1 MFTPLPY
8 LARRPLVTLALAAV
22 VGILIGGAV
31 AASWF
36 TLAVAGGLA
45 MLALV
50 VAELR
55 IRTGLPA
62 LAFATTLVFATLHL
76 VARQTTEIHP
86 LRTFLEHRDPMAGI
100 TVIANGRV
108 EKALRRELPGSV
120 KREEYFV
127 ATEITAPTLGLRWTG
142 PTVLRLVTGGKENL
156 PPGSYQVTGFIR
168 LPPLADNPGQFNERE
183 YDLRLGLVA
192 ELRGLEMKPV
202 ALDRWNV
209 EAWLVAA
216 AERCRAWV
224 EHALKIDLENAPAE
238 YAVIVAMALGTVQSD
253 AADLQTPFRNSGT
266 LHIFSVSGLHVA
278 IVGFILWKL
287 LKALGLRRG
296 ALLAVLIPVLFGYAF
311 ITGLRPSAV
320 RAAVMASV
328 FLCGAL
334 FHRKGDL
341 MNSLGGSALLLL
353 AYDSQ
358 QLYAPGFQLSF
369 AVLAAI
375 ALLAGPFSRPFL
387 RWVDPDPFI
396 PQVLLTGF
404 QQWTWTLRQQVM
416 GLFTVSAAAWVGS
429 LPLTLGH
436 FQLATPVALLAN
448 VVLVPL
454 SFCVLFAAVLT
465 LLCAAAHLTA
475 VQALFSNANY
485 LLAWLTMKAAVFF
498 AALPGGNFHIAAP
511 WFEETAPAEL
521 VVLRLPESAAVQHL
535 RAGSSHWLLDTGS
548 GGHLRYLVQPYL
560 AYRGVDRLE
569 GVMLSH
575 NDIQHAGAAT
585 QLWQSHAPPS
595 YYHAAT
601 EPWRWDASNTAF
613 KRLRSEPWPGTP
625 LARGDRLTLGGNGP
639 TTVIA
644 EVLHPPA
651 QLWARR
657 ADDRA
662 LVIRFCLGP
671 HRVLWCGDSG
681 FLAEKALLENFT
693 PDQLKSDVLIRN
705 QHASDTSFLPEF
717 VATVAP
723 QVVIASSQN
732 FPAGQLLP
740 EQVRETC
747 RQRGILLLD
756 QSQTGAVRLK
766 AWPEKLEIIPYRT
779 LNELVTLP
787 PTHEG

>member
-1 MFTPLPY
+1 MFNPLPY

-22 VGILIGGAV
+22 VGILMGGALPAGWV
-31 AASWF
+31 
-36 TLAVAGGLA
+36 TLALAGGA
-45 MLALV
+45 AGLALFT
-50 VAELR
+50 AAIR
-55 IRTGLPA
+55 PRTGLPA
-62 LAFATTLVFATLHL
+62 LAFTTALVFGTLHL
-76 VARQTTEIHP
+76 ATRQTTENHP
-86 LRTFLEHRDPMAGI
+86 LRTFLERRDPMAGI
-100 TVIANGRV
+100 TVIAHGRV

-120 KREEYFV
+120 TREEYFV
-127 ATEITAPTLGLRWTG
+127 ATEITSPTLGLRWTG
-142 PTVLRLVTGGKENL
+142 PTVLRLVTGGKANL

-192 ELRGLEMKPV
+192 ELRGIEMKPV

-209 EAWLVAA
+209 EAWLVSA
-216 AERCRAWV
+216 AERCRTWV
-224 EHALKIDLENAPAE
+224 EQALQIDLEDAPTE
-238 YAVIVAMALGTVQSD
+238 YAVILAMALGTVQSD

-287 LKALGLRRG
+287 LKAFGLRRG

-320 RAAVMASV
+320 RAALMASV

-353 AYDSQ
+353 AYDTLQ
-358 QLYAPGFQLSF
+358 VYAPGFQLSF
-369 AVLAAI
+369 AVLGAI

-387 RWVDPDPFI
+387 RWVAPDPFI

-404 QQWTWTLRQQVM
+404 QQWAWMMRQQVV

-436 FQLATPVALLAN
+436 FQLATPVSLVAN

-465 LLCAAAHLTA
+465 LLSAALHLTA

-485 LLAWLTMKAAVFF
+485 LLAWLTMKSAVFF

-535 RAGSSHWLLDTGS
+535 RAGRSHWLLDTGS
-548 GGHLRYLVQPYL
+548 SDHLRYLVQPYL
-560 AYRGVDRLE
+560 AYRGVDHLD

-575 NDIQHAGAAT
+575 NDIQHAGAAS
-585 QLWQSHAPPS
+585 QLRQSHAPPS

-613 KRLRSEPWPGTP
+613 KKLRSEFWPGKP
-625 LARGDRLTLGGNGP
+625 LARGDRLTLGGSGP
-639 TTVIA
+639 LTVTA
-644 EVLHPPA
+644 DVLHPPA

-662 LVIRFCLGP
+662 LVIRFNLGP

-681 FLAEKALLENFT
+681 FLAEKALLEHF
-693 PDQLKSDVLIRN
+693 PPEELKSDVLIRN
-705 QHASDTSFLPEF
+705 QHTSDTSFLPEF
-717 VATVAP
+717 VAAVAP
-723 QVVIASSQN
+723 RVVIASSQS

-740 EQVRETC
+740 EHVRETC
-747 RQRGILLLD
+747 RKRGILLLD
-756 QSQTGAVRLK
+756 QSRTGAVRLK
-766 AWPEKLEIIPYRT
+766 ARIEKLEIIPYRAPGEVIM
-779 LNELVTLP
+779 LPVTP
-787 PTHEG
+787 EG

>member
-1 MFTPLPY
+1 MFNPLPY

-22 VGILIGGAV
+22 VGILIGGVLPAG
-31 AASWF
+31 WF
-36 TLAVAGGLA
+36 TLAAAGGLA
-45 MLALV
+45 V
-50 VAELR
+50 VALIVTA
-55 IRTGLPA
+55 IRLCAGLPA
-62 LAFATTLVFATLHL
+62 LALTTALVFATLHL
-76 VARQTTEIHP
+76 VTRQTTEIHP
-86 LRTFLEHRDPMAGI
+86 LRTFLEHRDPMAGL
-100 TVIANGRV
+100 TVTAAGRV
-108 EKALRRELPGSV
+108 EKALRRDLPGNV
-120 KREEYFV
+120 TREEYFV
-127 ATEITAPTLGLRWTG
+127 ATEITSPTLGRQWTG

-156 PPGSYQVTGFIR
+156 PPGKYQVTGFIR
-168 LPPLADNPGQFNERE
+168 LPPLADNPGQFNERV

-192 ELRGLEMKPV
+192 ELRGIEIHPL
-202 ALDRWNV
+202 ALDRWNLD
-209 EAWLVAA
+209 AWLVSA

-224 EHALKIDLENAPAE
+224 EQALKIDLENAPEE

-287 LKALGLRRG
+287 LKAFGLRRG

-341 MNSLGGSALLLL
+341 MNSLGGSAVLLL
-353 AYDSQ
+353 AYDTQ

-369 AVLAAI
+369 AVLGAI
-375 ALLAGPFSRPFL
+375 ALLAGPFTRPFL
-387 RWVDPDPFI
+387 RWVNPDPFI
-396 PQVLLTGF
+396 PQVLLTPS
-404 QQWTWTLRQQVM
+404 QQWAWEMRKQLV
-416 GLFTVSAAAWVGS
+416 GLFTVSGAAWVGS

-465 LLCAAAHLTA
+465 LLSAAAHLTA
-475 VQALFSNANY
+475 VQALFSNANW
-485 LLAWLTMKAAVFF
+485 LMAWLTMKSAVFF
-498 AALPGGNFHIAAP
+498 ASLPGGNFHIAAP

-521 VVLRLPESAAVQHL
+521 VVLRMPESAAVQHL
-535 RAGSSHWLLDTGS
+535 RAGSSQWLLDTGS
-548 GGHLRYLVQPYL
+548 AKDLRYLLQPYL
-560 AYRGVDRLE
+560 AYRGVDRLD

-575 NDIQHAGAAT
+575 NDIQHAGAAS
-585 QLWQSHAPPS
+585 QLWQSHRPPL
-595 YYHAAT
+595 YHHAAT

-613 KRLRSEPWPGTP
+613 KKLRSSTWPGQA
-625 LARGDRLTLGGNGP
+625 LQRGDKLTLGGSEGVEV
-639 TTVIA
+639 TA
-644 EVLHPPA
+644 EVLYPPA
-651 QLWARR
+651 QLWSRR

-662 LVIRFCLGP
+662 LVIRLCLGP

-705 QHASDTSFLPEF
+705 QHASDTVFLPEF
-717 VATVAP
+717 VAAVAP
-723 QVVIASSQN
+723 KIVISSSQN

-740 EQVRETC
+740 EHVRQTC
-747 RQRGILLLD
+747 REQGILLLD
-756 QSQTGAVRLK
+756 QSRTGAVRLK
-766 AWPEKLEIIPYRT
+766 AWAEKLEITPYLIPA
-779 LNELVTLP
+779 EMVTLF
-787 PTHEG
+787 PTSGG

>member
-1 MFTPLPY
+1 MLNPLPY
-8 LARRPLVTLALAAV
+8 LARRPLVTLALAAI
-22 VGILIGGAV
+22 VGILTGAALPAGWLV
-31 AASWF
+31 LAATSV
-36 TLAVAGGLA
+36 LAFVSLWIAA
-45 MLALV
+45 F
-50 VAELR
+50 
-55 IRTGLPA
+55 RTRAGLPA
-62 LAFATTLVFATLHL
+62 LAGVTALVFATLHL
-76 VARQTTEIHP
+76 VARQTTERHP
-86 LRTFLEHRDPMAGI
+86 LCAFLEQRDPMAGL
-100 TVIANGRV
+100 TVIASGRV

-120 KREEYFV
+120 TREEYFV

-168 LPPLADNPGQFNERE
+168 LPALADNPGQFNERE

-209 EAWLVAA
+209 EAWLVSA

-224 EHALKIDLENAPAE
+224 EHGLKIDLENAPEE

-253 AADLQTPFRNSGT
+253 TADLQTPFRNSGT

-287 LKALGLRRG
+287 LKAFGLRRG
-296 ALLAVLIPVLFGYAF
+296 ALLGVLIPVLFGYAF

-353 AYDSQ
+353 AYDTQ

-375 ALLAGPFSRPFL
+375 ALLGGPFSRPFL
-387 RWVDPDPFI
+387 RWVEPDPFI
-396 PQVLLTGF
+396 PRVLLTGF
-404 QQWTWTLRQQVM
+404 QQWAWTLRQQVV

-436 FQLATPVALLAN
+436 FQLATPVSLIAN

-465 LLCAAAHLTA
+465 LLSAALHLTA

-485 LLAWLTMKAAVFF
+485 LLAWLTMKSAVFF
-498 AALPGGNFHIAAP
+498 ASLPGGNFHIAAP
-511 WFEETAPAEL
+511 WFEETPPAEL
-521 VVLRLPESAAVQHL
+521 VVLRLPEGAAVQHL
-535 RAGSSHWLLDTGS
+535 RADRSQWLLDTGS
-548 GGHLRYLVQPYL
+548 SDHLRYLVQPYL
-560 AYRGVDRLE
+560 AYRGVDHLD

-575 NDIQHAGAAT
+575 NDIQHAGAAS
-585 QLWQSHAPPS
+585 QLWQSHAPPF

-601 EPWRWDASNTAF
+601 EPWRWDASTTAF
-613 KRLRSEPWPGTP
+613 KKLRSEPWPGKP
-625 LARGDRLTLGGNGP
+625 LARGDRLALGESGSVLV
-639 TTVIA
+639 TA

-651 QLWARR
+651 RWWSRR

-671 HRVLWCGDSG
+671 HRILWCGDSG
-681 FLAEKALLENFT
+681 FLAEKALLEHFT
-693 PDQLKSDVLIRN
+693 PDELKSDVLIRN
-705 QHASDTSFLPEF
+705 QHASDASFLPEF
-717 VATVAP
+717 VAAVAP
-723 QVVIASSQN
+723 KVVIASSQN

-740 EQVRETC
+740 EHVRETC
-747 RQRGILLLD
+747 WERGILLLD

-766 AWPEKLEIIPYRT
+766 AWAGKLEIVPYRT
-779 LNELVTLP
+779 PGEVITLAATP
-787 PTHEG
+787 GG